1 MGVFLFSMIL
11 LISLGEQNNI
21 FVKILSIKPLLY
33 LGSISY
39 GIYMFHF
46 FVIWA
51 EVQFTRFI
59 LKTNTEGI
67 MIVIST
73 VVFTIILSHL
83 SKNHLE
89 NKFTNLGK
97 QIKFSKN

>member
-1 MGVFLFSMIL
+1 MVL
-11 LISLGEQNNI
+11 LISVGEQNNI

-46 FVIWA
+46 FVIWV
-51 EVQFTRFI
+51 EIQFTRFI
-59 LKTNTEGI
+59 LKTSSEGT
-67 MIVIST
+67 MIVITT

-83 SKNHLE
+83 SKNYLE

-97 QIKFSKN
+97 RIKFSKN